1 MLYVVLLGVL
11 CAECESGYGLTID
24 LLSCK
29 NNCNTWGA
37 SLVFVT
43 VCKL

>member
-1 MLYVVLLGVL
+1 MLYDVLLGVL

-29 NNCNTWGA
+29 NNCNTWEA
-37 SLVFVT
+37 SLVFIT